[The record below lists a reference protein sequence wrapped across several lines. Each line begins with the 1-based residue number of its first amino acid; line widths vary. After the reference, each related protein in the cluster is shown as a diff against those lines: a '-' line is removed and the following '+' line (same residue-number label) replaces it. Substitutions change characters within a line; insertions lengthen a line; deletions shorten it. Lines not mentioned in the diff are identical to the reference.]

1 MTVKWQRD
9 DFTITDDFSA
19 LDITL
24 IHDFLRHSYWAK
36 EIPRETVVRSLEHS
50 ICFGMFYKDKQI
62 GFCRVVTDCAT
73 FAYLADVF
81 VMETFRAQ
89 GLGKWLVDC
98 VLAHP
103 DLQGLRRWMLS
114 TLDAHWLYEKN
125 NFVPL
130 KHPDWFMEIAKPNIY
145 LNDKND

>member
-50 ICFGMFYKDKQI
+50 ICFGMFYKDNQI

-81 VMETFRAQ
+81 VIETFRAQ

-114 TLDAHWLYEKN
+114 TLDAHWLYEKH